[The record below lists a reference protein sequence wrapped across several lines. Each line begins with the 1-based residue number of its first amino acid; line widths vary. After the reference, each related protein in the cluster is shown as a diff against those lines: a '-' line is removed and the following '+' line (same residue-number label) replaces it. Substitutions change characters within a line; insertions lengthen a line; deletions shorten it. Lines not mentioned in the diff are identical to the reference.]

1 MVSAARQPTA
11 GREWW
16 PWRRRRDLRAVPFP
30 DQALQQW
37 QDPEVALTLL
47 YRHAEARAIDAVDWY
62 LEDKRGKRAWSR
74 GLRVVAILL
83 VIAGGLQPVLD
94 AAGPGRGE
102 PAWGYVLLA
111 LAAACVGFDRFFGLS
126 SGWMRNMT
134 TAQALRRR
142 LELLQYDW
150 AVECAKAAT
159 RTVDG
164 KQILTR
170 VGLLRAFAD
179 DAAVLMQQETSEW
192 VTEFQSNLVQLETT
206 ASRPSLAATRPRPP
220 GPRDG
225 DTTRPPAAEVAPPP
239 APPVGR

>member
-206 ASRPSLAATRPRPP
+206 ASRPSLAATRLRPP